1 MIRLFDSHKIRI
13 QKELEGLWDFSPIS
27 ETDPNPTF
35 QKYEYKLPVPG
46 CFEMHPK
53 FLTYRGKAVYRKI
66 INIDD
71 NSSLRF
77 EFKGVSHTA
86 DIYFDGENVGHH
98 YNAYTPFSVVIPDVK
113 AGEHELKVYV
123 DNSFSE
129 KSALHIANDYYTY
142 GGLIRPVSMEKVDH
156 SFIERVEFTPIK
168 SDTQWYADITLA
180 INNMYGKKRII
191 EAEIQLENQE
201 KINLRTIELEAGK
214 LNFIS
219 QRIQFN
225 EVIEWSN
232 LNPQLYLLKTELFQ
246 LGETKPF
253 DDFIERVGFRTIEI
267 VGQAIYLNGSEIKL
281 KGFNRH
287 EDHALVGCSLPLQLM
302 INDME
307 MIKETGANSI
317 RTCHY
322 PNDERFLD
330 LCDENGIFVWEENH
344 ARGLSLENMQN
355 PNFDLQCENCNREMV
370 ENHINHPSIIIWGLL
385 NECSSNTPE
394 GRKKY
399 KKQINQLRLLDSS
412 RPITFASCHNITDLC
427 FDLVDIISLN
437 IYSGWYLDDDTEG
450 YYDQLF
456 KWIQLNTF
464 KDKPIIISEFGAA
477 ALYGFRDPARVKWS
491 EERQSDILDTCLSV
505 YMKRPEIAGTYIW
518 QFADCKVTEDGF
530 WFQSRAGSRNNK
542 GILDMY
548 RRPKLAL
555 KIVKKHYK

>member
-1 MIRLFDSHKIRI
+1 MIRLFDLHKIRI

-27 ETDPNPTF
+27 GTDPNPAF

-46 CFEMHPK
+46 CLEMHPK
-53 FLTYRGKAVYRKI
+53 FLTYRGKSVYRKI
-66 INIDD
+66 LNIVT

-86 DIYFDGENVGHH
+86 DIYFDGEQVCHH

-129 KSALHIANDYYTY
+129 KSALHISNDYYTY
-142 GGLIRPVSMEKVDH
+142 GGLIRPVSMEVVDH

-168 SDTQWYADITLA
+168 LGTQWYADITLI
-180 INNMYGKKRII
+180 INNIYGKKRIV
-191 EAEIQLENQE
+191 EAEMQLQNQE
-201 KINLRTIELEAGK
+201 KIAFKTIELEAHK
-214 LNFIS
+214 INSIS
-219 QRIQFN
+219 RRLQFN
-225 EVIEWSN
+225 EVNEWSD
-232 LNPQLYLLKTELFQ
+232 LSPQLYLLKTELFD
-246 LGETKPF
+246 LNETKAF
-253 DDFIERVGFRTIEI
+253 DDLIERVGFRTLKII
-267 VGQAIYLNGSEIKL
+267 KNTIYLNDKEIKL

-287 EDHALVGCSLPLQLM
+287 EDHALVGCALPLQLM
-302 INDME
+302 VNDME
-307 MIKETGANSI
+307 IIKSTGANSI

-330 LCDENGIFVWEENH
+330 LCDENGLLVWEENH
-344 ARGLSLENMQN
+344 ARGLSLQNMQN

-394 GRKKY
+394 GREKY
-399 KKQINQLRLLDSS
+399 KTQITQLRRLDPS
-412 RPITFASCHNITDLC
+412 RPITFASCHNFQDLC

-437 IYSGWYLDDDTEG
+437 IYSGWYLDDDAEG
-450 YYDQLF
+450 YYDKLY

-477 ALYGFRDPARVKWS
+477 ALYGYRDPARVKWS
-491 EERQSDILDTCLSV
+491 EERQADILDNCLNV

-518 QFADCKVTEDGF
+518 QFADCKVTEDDQ
-530 WFQSRAGSRNNK
+530 WFQSRAGSKNNK
-542 GILDMY
+542 GIVDQY
-548 RRPKLAL
+548 RRPKLAFE
-555 KIVKKHYK
+555 IIKKHYK